1 MLILNDHHES
11 IGNVNKY
18 ECDPEASKHVT
29 CNVFSFQ
36 AATRSIFWSC
46 ILVMLVSYSSGQSK
60 IRLGSWHNCTRYP
73 NLLIR
78 SNKQSNAETSSKLPE
93 MSMQACFP
101 KQGLALLHEEAF
113 ATSPSPA
120 FQYSLLLLC
129 WRWRFPRVRNSKCIL
144 ATWTSPAHPCYIL
157 HIWTQSPHRSEWLD
171 TWLAPGSELLD
182 RRIGNFRLRAF
193 GLPHRK
199 HPSTRIRLRAF
210 VMQEQGAKG
219 GEPSWSPLPPA
230 ADISKYER

>member
-1 MLILNDHHES
+1 
-11 IGNVNKY
+11 
-18 ECDPEASKHVT
+18 
-29 CNVFSFQ
+29 
-36 AATRSIFWSC
+36 
-46 ILVMLVSYSSGQSK
+46 MLVSYSSGQSK

-101 KQGLALLHEEAF
+101 KQGLALLQEEAF

-157 HIWTQSPHRSEWLD
+157 HIWTQSPHRSQWLD
-171 TWLAPGSELLD
+171 TWLAPRSELLD
-182 RRIGNFRLRAF
+182 RRIGNIRLRAF
-193 GLPHRK
+193 GLPRWALGCK
-199 HPSTRIRLRAF
+199 K
-210 VMQEQGAKG
+210 QGAKG
-219 GEPSWSPLPPA
+219 SKPSLGY
-230 ADISKYER
+230 ISRYERWYQRIWKRPQNLEQVNNAWTQYVHAQIRTDTHTQVRKHTPVRLVPWV